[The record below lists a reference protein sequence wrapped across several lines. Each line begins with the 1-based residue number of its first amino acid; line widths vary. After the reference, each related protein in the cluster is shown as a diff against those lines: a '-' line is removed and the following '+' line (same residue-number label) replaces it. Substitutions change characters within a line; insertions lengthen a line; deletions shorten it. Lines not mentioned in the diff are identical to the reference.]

1 MPPILVPF
9 DLNRRSTYPTS
20 RSNTSGTSSSPSE
33 LMVASGGRL
42 TPGSPANTISMS
54 TDNCPA
60 FLVNSDLSLLVEKP
74 RFSAKWWISYLIN
87 PHPRRSINLTQHCS
101 PRQNTHWGLKLV
113 WQCFPRWI
121 QRKVKPPKRSFWQ
134 CFPRWIQRRGKPP
147 KRSFLP
153 HEVRLNMPLLLRFLS
168 A

>member
-87 PHPRRSINLTQHCS
+87 PHPRRSINLSTTLLAS
-101 PRQNTHWGLKLV
+101 PEHSLGLEACLTMFSTMNTKKGQASKKKFLTMFPTMNTKKGQASKKKFSSAWGKT
-113 WQCFPRWI
+113 
-121 QRKVKPPKRSFWQ
+121 
-134 CFPRWIQRRGKPP
+134 
-147 KRSFLP
+147 
-153 HEVRLNMPLLLRFLS
+153 
-168 A
+168 